1 MDKIKKF
8 SNNKYSTKYINLNHI
23 SIKSQMRKKELWL
36 KINQKRFS
44 NSENYNYN
52 INIENNSY
60 NNQDLNLFFEIV
72 NNLREDFRNYKNVLL
87 ELLIKIII
95 NSNSLD
101 DNFLNYFEKIY
112 QKLNLNEKAFI
123 FNEISSYQID
133 NTKII
138 HLFIQYVKDNILNN
152 IYYGLMIFNKYF
164 RKFYNDK
171 IYFYLFSSE
180 KEFLITM
187 LNSLNNVNLELQYII
202 WSFIFNIFSYYHNTN
217 IKIILSFFLETNNI
231 QILFDNIKNNL
242 LNENLILLSIS
253 FIVMIKL
260 FEFYNDEQKGIFNNK
275 LLSLIYHQ
283 KVLLNANK
291 NKISLKSKKLEEFCD
306 KLINIFNNII

>member
-1 MDKIKKF
+1 MI
-8 SNNKYSTKYINLNHI
+8 
-23 SIKSQMRKKELWL
+23 
-36 KINQKRFS
+36 
-44 NSENYNYN
+44 
-52 INIENNSY
+52 
-60 NNQDLNLFFEIV
+60 
-72 NNLREDFRNYKNVLL
+72 
-87 ELLIKIII
+87 
-95 NSNSLD
+95 
-101 DNFLNYFEKIY
+101 
-112 QKLNLNEKAFI
+112 NLNEKAFI

>member
-23 SIKSQMRKKELWL
+23 SLKSQMRKRELWL

-72 NNLREDFRNYKNVLL
+72 NNLREDFGNNKNVLL

-242 LNENLILLSIS
+242 LNETLILLSIS

-260 FEFYNDEQKGIFNNK
+260 FEFYNDEQKGIFNNN

>member
-242 LNENLILLSIS
+242 LNETLILLSIS

>member
-23 SIKSQMRKKELWL
+23 SLKSQMRKRELWL

-112 QKLNLNEKAFI
+112 QKLNLKEKAFI